1 MPEGRRGYHPR
12 GKLGESIFSGVQNRC
27 KGPEVEMSLVYLKNE
42 MGADVAAWNT
52 RGGDGGLFL
61 RPIGSHGKLWSKR
74 GMESSL
80 YFKTANR
87 SHVLSTTPM

>member
-1 MPEGRRGYHPR
+1 
-12 GKLGESIFSGVQNRC
+12 
-27 KGPEVEMSLVYLKNE
+27 MSLVYLKNE